1 MRHLE
6 RWLDVQVVK
15 KSYVLSASYEDPD
28 PVRARCVLDTLSAGY
43 LQKHMTLRRPAGA
56 LAFFQ
61 EEAEGYRGELGR
73 LKSRMAE
80 FNRKAGVTSLDLE
93 KELTVRK
100 LREAESAL
108 FDAREHVAEVSER
121 IGTLR
126 ASLVSVPARRTTQVR
141 MADNGQLM
149 EQLQSNLLALEQKR
163 TELLARYTPGY
174 RLVEETEQQIA
185 QARAAIAAAAASPL
199 RDETT
204 DNDPTHE
211 WVRTEL
217 TRAEAELSALQAREG
232 ATGRTVRAYREETR
246 ALAGL
251 SLEYEELARQV
262 KAEEDNYL
270 LYLRKE
276 EEARISDALDRQH
289 ISNVVIT
296 EPVNVSRT
304 PTPHRAIVLLLG
316 MFFSLLASVLLAV
329 VVDAWDPTFRTPDEL
344 TGTLGVPVLA
354 TLSKVRRVQGA

>member
-1 MRHLE
+1 
-6 RWLDVQVVK
+6 
-15 KSYVLSASYEDPD
+15 
-28 PVRARCVLDTLSAGY
+28 
-43 LQKHMTLRRPAGA
+43 
-56 LAFFQ
+56 
-61 EEAEGYRGELGR
+61 
-73 LKSRMAE
+73 
-80 FNRKAGVTSLDLE
+80 
-93 KELTVRK
+93 
-100 LREAESAL
+100 
-108 FDAREHVAEVSER
+108 
-121 IGTLR
+121 
-126 ASLVSVPARRTTQVR
+126 

-163 TELLARYTPGY
+163 AELLARYTPGY

-185 QARAAIAAAAASPL
+185 QARAAIVSAAASPL

-217 TRAEAELSALQAREG
+217 AR
-232 ATGRTVRAYREETR
+232 
-246 ALAGL
+246 
-251 SLEYEELARQV
+251 V

-270 LYLRKE
+270 LYLRKQ

-316 MFFSLLASVLLAV
+316 IFFSLLASVLLAV

-344 TGTLGVPVLA
+344 AGTLGVPVLA
-354 TLSKVRRVQGA
+354 SLSKVTRVQGA